1 MYYSV
6 RIQYT
11 MDDTLLTDV
20 FTCDQAFKVN
30 NRIMELLEDNKA
42 IIQALRVVRVNG

>member
-20 FTCDQAFKVN
+20 FTCDKSHKVN
-30 NRIMELLEDNKA
+30 DHIMELLEKDA
-42 IIQALRVVRVNG
+42 VIEALRMVRVNG